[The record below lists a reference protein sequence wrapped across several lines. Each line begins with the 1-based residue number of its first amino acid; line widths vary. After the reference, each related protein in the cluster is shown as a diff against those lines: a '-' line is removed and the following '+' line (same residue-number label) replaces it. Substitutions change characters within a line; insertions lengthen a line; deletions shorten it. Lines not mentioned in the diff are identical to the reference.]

1 MRRLQAFTVA
11 ISFTG
16 ILLVVGVHVF
26 AEEYSEGWIS
36 LKKDVFINGQSIAY
50 PSVDRVS
57 LWVKIVPDS
66 ESAFL
71 LEARSQLMAKGREDQ
86 ALSYDY
92 TGFLSEIDCLRKRH
106 RELITILYDVNK
118 NILHSVDHPQASWE
132 AISPESS
139 FHLIE
144 MAVCR
149 EVNC

>member
-1 MRRLQAFTVA
+1 MRKLQAVTLA
-11 ISFTG
+11 ISITG
-16 ILLVVGVHVF
+16 IFLVMGINAF
-26 AEEYSEGWIS
+26 AEEYSERWIS
-36 LKKDVFINGQSIAY
+36 LREDVFINGQSIAY

-66 ESAFL
+66 ENALL
-71 LEARSQLMAKGREDQ
+71 LEARSQLMAKGRDDQ

-92 TGFLSEIDCLRKRH
+92 TGFLSEIDCLKKRH
-106 RELITILYDVNK
+106 RELVTILYDINK
-118 NILHSVDHPQASWE
+118 NIIHSVDHSQASWE
-132 AISPESS
+132 DISPESS